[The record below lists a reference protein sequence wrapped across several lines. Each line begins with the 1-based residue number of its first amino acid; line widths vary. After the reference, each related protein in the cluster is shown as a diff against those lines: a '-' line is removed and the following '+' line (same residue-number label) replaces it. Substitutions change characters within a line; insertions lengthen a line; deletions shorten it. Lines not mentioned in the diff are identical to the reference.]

1 MFVEKFLNKD
11 LRCDSC
17 HLNLPGRRFLWQQR
31 KIFLA
36 ETPFTVDGTHN
47 IIVNDDFPPMKAEVY
62 VHVSV
67 CLHERAV
74 FQTLPL
80 CGNQPRTTCSEMPA
94 FTVRTKRLTTNAASP
109 VFCNRRRRRQRTA
122 TLLPLLYP
130 GKRTGLRS
138 GVTSNTSPKRF
149 CSKTA
154 TCPLPAGS
162 RLRLLTGLIRQH
174 FIPSLVSARDF
185 LIGGRRREGPE
196 PDDELHPNSLGG
208 KISRAANKGC
218 RFG

>member
-1 MFVEKFLNKD
+1 MTVTNGIYKFYIGLHTHTLAHVPVQSDSWHQCCFSSHPLEHFQQMFVEKFLNKD

-94 FTVRTKRLTTNAASP
+94 FTVRTKRLTTNERALYFVTAGAADSA
-109 VFCNRRRRRQRTA
+109 QR
-122 TLLPLLYP
+122 PCC
-130 GKRTGLRS
+130 RCFIQVSERVCGL
-138 GVTSNTSPKRF
+138 
-149 CSKTA
+149 A
-154 TCPLPAGS
+154 
-162 RLRLLTGLIRQH
+162 
-174 FIPSLVSARDF
+174 
-185 LIGGRRREGPE
+185 
-196 PDDELHPNSLGG
+196 
-208 KISRAANKGC
+208 
-218 RFG
+218 